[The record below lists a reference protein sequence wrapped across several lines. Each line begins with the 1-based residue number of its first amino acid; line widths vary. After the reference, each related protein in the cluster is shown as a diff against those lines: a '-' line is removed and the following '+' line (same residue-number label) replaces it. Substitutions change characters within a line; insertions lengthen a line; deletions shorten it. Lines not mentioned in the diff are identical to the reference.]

1 MKIYPPQEVKP
12 QMIPKWRHNS
22 QPLTDTTNDP
32 HINPI
37 LHMTDAKPNDALRSP
52 HDKSTAAPQ
61 VRGRGLFNFGKKRAP
76 RMKFYVWFLGGGFQV
91 LYL

>member
-22 QPLTDTTNDP
+22 QPLNDTTNDAP
-32 HINPI
+32 NKPLSFIYDWRP
-37 LHMTDAKPNDALRSP
+37 KPNDALRSP

-61 VRGRGLFNFGKKRAP
+61 VRGRVFGKLREIQGP
-76 RMKFYVWFLGGGFQV
+76 LGGGFQV